1 MPATVSNAVLIL
13 RQPAQRC
20 VDSAGKASVMFPV
33 FERNGP
39 IKHDW
44 LCLWTGD
51 KAEAFYSQHLR
62 HLKAG
67 TPLAMT
73 LTNLRPHASKP
84 NSPCIRAD
92 VLTCD
97 IAAPRWPAQVPS
109 TPQPAAHACA

>member
-51 KAEAFYSQHLR
+51 KAEALLQPTPAPPQSRHPPGHDADQFAPACQQAQQPLHSGRCAHLR
-62 HLKAG
+62 HSR
-67 TPLAMT
+67 TPLAYT
-73 LTNLRPHASKP
+73 G
-84 NSPCIRAD
+84 
-92 VLTCD
+92 
-97 IAAPRWPAQVPS
+97 AAK
-109 TPQPAAHACA
+109 HNK